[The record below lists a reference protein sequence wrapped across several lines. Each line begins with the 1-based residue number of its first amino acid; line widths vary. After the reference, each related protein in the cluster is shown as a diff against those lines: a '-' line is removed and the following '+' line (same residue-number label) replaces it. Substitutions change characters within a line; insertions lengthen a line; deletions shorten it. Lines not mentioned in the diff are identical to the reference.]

1 MPSDASVD
9 NGSLPMERVRNIGI
23 MAHIDAGKT
32 TTTERILYYTGRT
45 HKMGEVHEGDTEMD
59 WMAQERER
67 GITITSAATT
77 CFWREHRIDII
88 DTPGHVD
95 FTAEVERALR
105 VLDGGIVIFSGVEMV
120 ESQSETVWRQAD
132 RYHIPRIAFV
142 NKLDRVE
149 SSYAETLDMIEERLG
164 VAVVPLQLPHRDEER
179 HLQGMID
186 LLSRQM
192 IVWNEESKG
201 EHYELR
207 PVPEG
212 MLGDVEQYRER
223 MLERVAETDDDV
235 MEEYLS
241 KGDVTAASFHA
252 ALRRACI
259 AGGHVPV
266 LGGSAFRN
274 QGVQPLLDAVVRY
287 LPSPLDVPPV
297 HDVESDELRN
307 ASPDE
312 PFSALAFKVVTD
324 QYAGRLV
331 FVRVYSGRVK
341 VGGHAFNRS
350 TGKGMRIT
358 KIFRMHANQRTP
370 VEQMQAG
377 DIVAVVG
384 STPIFTGDT
393 LCNKEHPI
401 LLEKIEFP
409 EPVVFIAIEPRTEAE
424 QGILN
429 DALQKLSLEDPTF
442 RVRFDDTTNQTVIS
456 GMGELHLEVLMR
468 RMREELGVIAH
479 VGEPQVA
486 YHETLSDSVTV
497 EETFDQQIG
506 GRGQYAH
513 VIVEL
518 APLARGGGFRF
529 TDKADEMDIPRQYRS
544 AIESGVRET
553 LTNGPLAGYPLVDIG
568 ATLIGGSYHPVDSS
582 EIAFR
587 AAASA
592 AIHKAYSVG
601 RFDLLEPVME
611 GEVITPGEYLGEV
624 LEDLARRR
632 GEIRELKSRET
643 VQIVYVAVPLAETF
657 GYATRLRSL
666 TQGRATY
673 TLRVTRYEVVPT
685 GMRKKII
692 KSRGY

>member
-1 MPSDASVD
+1 
-9 NGSLPMERVRNIGI
+9 MERVRNIGI

-393 LCNKEHPI
+393 LCSKEHPI

-529 TDKADEMDIPRQYRS
+529 MDKADEMDIPRQYRS

>member
-1 MPSDASVD
+1 
-9 NGSLPMERVRNIGI
+9 
-23 MAHIDAGKT
+23 
-32 TTTERILYYTGRT
+32 
-45 HKMGEVHEGDTEMD
+45 
-59 WMAQERER
+59 
-67 GITITSAATT
+67 
-77 CFWREHRIDII
+77 
-88 DTPGHVD
+88 
-95 FTAEVERALR
+95 
-105 VLDGGIVIFSGVEMV
+105 
-120 ESQSETVWRQAD
+120 
-132 RYHIPRIAFV
+132 
-142 NKLDRVE
+142 
-149 SSYAETLDMIEERLG
+149 
-164 VAVVPLQLPHRDEER
+164 
-179 HLQGMID
+179 MID

-393 LCNKEHPI
+393 LCSKEHPI

-409 EPVVFIAIEPRTEAE
+409 EPVVFIAIEPRTEAK

>member
-9 NGSLPMERVRNIGI
+9 NGSVPMERVRNIGI

-393 LCNKEHPI
+393 LCSKEHPI

-529 TDKADEMDIPRQYRS
+529 MDKADEMDIPRQYRS